1 MKLLKV
7 LVAVLVIAAMAVPVI
22 AEDRLQLSGEMR
34 VRGYLYDTD
43 YTDFGA
49 EDDDSGAWND
59 QRLRMLGKIAVAEG
73 VSVVFRFDA
82 TESDEDSSNAVAWGG
97 STSSAYQYSQRRADI
112 QFDNAYLMVEKNGFT
127 LKAGQQ
133 YFGFWGYTGK
143 IMDVIGAGFTGQYKG
158 LTLMHVKRID
168 ENSGNDSF
176 ATPREGDVSL
186 TGLKY
191 DFKGEGFT
199 LTPMVSYN
207 NSESVNDGTP
217 LEAPGRDLLAL
228 GLAGSVD
235 LGPVLLKGEFNY
247 FDGDYD
253 ENDVDI
259 TGTQLYLDASM
270 AVTNNLRMGLMGFY
284 ALGDDEDEQATNN
297 NFDGRVDWTFADW
310 HPESYGHWSVEF
322 VDEFADI
329 YDPLG
334 VNAGVLAAQL
344 YADLKVSDN
353 TSMKFAGM
361 YFQNE
366 EDEFIDYDGYTLNAG
381 INYTLAKNT
390 TLSFHANYIKFNVD
404 EELGQSVDLDADTLQ
419 AISGIQVKF

>member
-43 YTDFGA
+43 YTDFGE

-82 TESDEDSSNAVAWGG
+82 TESDENSSNAVAWGG
-97 STSSAYQYSQRRADI
+97 SQTSAYQYSQRRADI

-143 IMDVIGAGFTGQYKG
+143 MMDVIGAGFTGQYKG
-158 LTLMHVKRID
+158 LTLMHVKRLD
-168 ENSGNDSF
+168 ENNGNDSF
-176 ATPREGDVSL
+176 AQPNDGDVSL

-207 NSESVNDGTP
+207 QSDSAVRGGD
-217 LEAPGRDLLAL
+217 RDLLAL
-228 GLAGSVD
+228 GLASSID

-247 FDGDYD
+247 FDGED
-253 ENDVDI
+253 NVGDI
-259 TGTQLYLDASM
+259 KGTQLYLDASM
-270 AVTNNLRMGLMGFY
+270 AATTTLRVGLMGFY

-297 NFDGRVDWTFADW
+297 NFDGAVDWTFADW

-334 VNAGVLAAQL
+334 VNAGVMAAQL
-344 YADLKVSDN
+344 YADLQATEN
-353 TSMKFAGM
+353 TSMKFAAM

-366 EDEFIDYDGYTLNAG
+366 DDEFIDYDGYTLNAG
-381 INYTLAKNT
+381 IAYKLAKNT
-390 TLSFHANYIKFNVD
+390 TLSLHANYIKFNVD
-404 EELGQSVDLDADTLQ
+404 EVDGESVDADGDTLQ
-419 AISGIQVKF
+419 AISGIQVAF